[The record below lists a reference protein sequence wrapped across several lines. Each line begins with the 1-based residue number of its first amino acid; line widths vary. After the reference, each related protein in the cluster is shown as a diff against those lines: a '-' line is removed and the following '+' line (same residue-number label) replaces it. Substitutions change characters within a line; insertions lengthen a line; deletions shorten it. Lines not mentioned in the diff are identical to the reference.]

1 MNQSI
6 HQMQR
11 YVLGAVA
18 IMAGAAVTFPIAM
31 ARVSATPKFAGQA
44 VNSQTCEGRSP
55 DQRQV
60 TSWLETCRHLQVA
73 PPPPTK

>member
-11 YVLGAVA
+11 YVLGGVA

-44 VNSQTCEGRSP
+44 VNSQTCEARQP
-55 DQRQV
+55 AQRQV
-60 TSWLETCRHLQVA
+60 TSWLDTCRHQRIVPS
-73 PPPPTK
+73 PPQ